1 MNPIK
6 LSAILIFIFGTIIFN
21 FFLIILNTYIL
32 KTGNLIA
39 INSAKLKSDVAD
51 IKNIGGP
58 IAGAITAGKFLSNFI
73 NYPWIHLDIAGP
85 AYVESNYGYRG
96 KGATGTGV
104 RLLYNF
110 IKNF

>member
-39 INSAKLKSDVAD
+39 INVVLSMFISSIFARGFY
-51 IKNIGGP
+51 IKNMPKI
-58 IAGAITAGKFLSNFI
+58 NFKDDL
-73 NYPWIHLDIAGP
+73 ND
-85 AYVESNYGYRG
+85 N
-96 KGATGTGV
+96 
-104 RLLYNF
+104 ND
-110 IKNF
+110 N